1 MNIQVIKQIICAI
14 RKQTERQI
22 AVGKRD
28 QILNERFFHHSFS
41 SKIAKW
47 YERQG
52 QDLWDELLLIPECP
66 TCEKFRLDSITLED
80 VAHTRENAIG
90 VGQSGNLDFALRT
103 NPEIVVEWKGPVL
116 FSKKDA
122 VEVFLKL
129 LTQPVESIKV
139 FAAIITSS
147 TTGRRDHVEK
157 LRQNF
162 RRSLHFAMQVC
173 QLDPLKD
180 HNLYAFVTTLPDARA
195 IDVHWG
201 PVVN

>member
-1 MNIQVIKQIICAI
+1 MNIQVIDQIIRAI
-14 RKQTERQI
+14 REQTERQI
-22 AVGKRD
+22 ASGKRD
-28 QILNERFFHHSFS
+28 QILNERIFHHSFS

-52 QDLWDELLLIPECP
+52 KELWDELLLIPECR
-66 TCEKFRLDSITLED
+66 TCEKFRLASITLEG

-90 VGQSGNLDFALRT
+90 IGQCGNLDFALTT

-116 FSKKDA
+116 FSQMDA

-147 TTGRRDHVEK
+147 KTGRRDHVEK
-157 LRQNF
+157 LGQYFRQ
-162 RRSLHFAMQVC
+162 SL
-173 QLDPLKD
+173 DD
-180 HNLYAFVTTLPDARA
+180 HNLYAFVTTLPDAGA

-201 PVVN
+201 PVVS